1 MNQKDEVLGLTTV
14 YGIRYPVLINKEDIG
29 LISSIASKE
38 AMKETISY
46 LAEESFT
53 ELLKR
58 NNVEVVNAFRKVLS
72 DHEKEMRQAE
82 RDKKRNMVKNTEL
95 LIVNFRKCKE
105 MVREI
110 DMDRYID
117 EGTFLGSEELTLETL
132 EKYRM
137 KTYKMVRHVE
147 AMLVAYEWESNRGT
161 EDEKRRC
168 AVMKKRYVDERRMTV
183 AEIMEYYH
191 IGQSTVYSDTKRAFK
206 DMASLIFGYDAVVFK

>member
-95 LIVNFRKCKE
+95 LIVNYRKCKE

-168 AVMKKRYVDERRMTV
+168 AVMKKRYVDEHRMTV

>member
-38 AMKETISY
+38 AMKETIAY
-46 LAEESFT
+46 LAKESFT

-82 RDKKRNMVKNTEL
+82 HDKKRNMVKNTEL
-95 LIVNFRKCKE
+95 LIVNYRKCKE

-110 DMDRYID
+110 DMDRYVD
-117 EGTFLGSEELTLETL
+117 EGTFLSSE
-132 EKYRM
+132 
-137 KTYKMVRHVE
+137 
-147 AMLVAYEWESNRGT
+147 
-161 EDEKRRC
+161 
-168 AVMKKRYVDERRMTV
+168 
-183 AEIMEYYH
+183 
-191 IGQSTVYSDTKRAFK
+191 
-206 DMASLIFGYDAVVFK
+206 

>member
-29 LISSIASKE
+29 LISSIASRE

-95 LIVNFRKCKE
+95 LIVNYRKCKE

-168 AVMKKRYVDERRMTV
+168 AVMKKRYVDEHRMTV